1 MCNAYWTMFV
11 LYYLDE
17 GLLAAVSY
25 WRILYQE
32 YPTLG
37 RTLQNTSTSAC
48 NGVTHLAVQVIKT
61 IHLRMS
67 CTDDTCC
74 GLKNCCDYFHKY
86 HCIDSVTCLRLFA
99 FVLMWE
105 AVVLRPHPCDQ
116 FVMIRWQCMQLI
128 ILEIQ
133 LGSSNCR
140 NESCVFCIKYTVYAS
155 PHMFVMYNMCSTCHF

>member
-1 MCNAYWTMFV
+1 MGNAYWTMFGF
-11 LYYLDE
+11 YYLDV
-17 GLLAAVSY
+17 GLHAAVSQQAY
-25 WRILYQE
+25 SPPGVLR
-32 YPTLG
+32 PLG

-48 NGVTHLAVQVIKT
+48 NGATHLAVQVIKT

-128 ILEIQ
+128 IQ
-133 LGSSNCR
+133 RSSW
-140 NESCVFCIKYTVYAS
+140 EAAIFAMYHVFSV
-155 PHMFVMYNMCSTCHF
+155 